1 VAKKTRTPAP
11 PRPVQAPQ
19 RRKSGKAKAGAAGD
33 ERKKWMLFAFAA
45 SGIVGLAIVAAVVVL
60 TSGSSNANAA
70 AVPDAMKAAGCTYKT
85 VKATSRDH
93 VQSLNAKI
101 KYLTSPPTSGKHYA
115 APATWGF
122 YTSPANPIQ
131 VVHNEEHGGVIL
143 WWGSKVPSS
152 TVDKLHSFYSSSP
165 NAMVG
170 TPYASLGSKVAISA
184 WTAPS
189 GGMGTGHL
197 AVCTGFNEKAFKTF
211 RDAFRG
217 KGPER
222 FPVSILTPGA

>member
-19 RRKSGKAKAGAAGD
+19 RRKSGKGKTAAPGD
-33 ERKKWMLFAFAA
+33 ERKKWMLLAFAA
-45 SGIVGLAIVAAVVVL
+45 SGIVGLAIVAAVIVL

-70 AVPDAMKAAGCTYKT
+70 GVPDAMRAAGCTY
-85 VKATSRDH
+85 TSVPAKSREH
-93 VQSLNAKI
+93 VQSLNTKI
-101 KYLTSPPTSGKHYA
+101 HYATSPPTSGKHYA
-115 APATWGF
+115 VPATWGF

-131 VVHNEEHGGVIL
+131 VVHNQEHGGVIL
-143 WWGSKVPSS
+143 WWGDKVPSS

-165 NAMVG
+165 NAMLG
-170 TPYASLGSKVAISA
+170 TPYASLGNKVAISA
-184 WTAPS
+184 WSAPS
-189 GGMGTGHL
+189 GGMGNGHL

-222 FPVSILTPGA
+222 FPVNVLTPGA